1 MLRVFE
7 ILITGILKQ
16 DFEGELPEWSNGTD
30 SKSVVPYGVPGVR
43 IPHSPQNQ
51 SLANIAGLFYFPV
64 ASNLFASEG
73 EILSW
78 LQITLQIILSN
89 SE

>member
-1 MLRVFE
+1 
-7 ILITGILKQ
+7 
-16 DFEGELPEWSNGTD
+16 
-30 SKSVVPYGVPGVR
+30 
-43 IPHSPQNQ
+43 
-51 SLANIAGLFYFPV
+51 
-64 ASNLFASEG
+64 LFASEG